1 MRFSH
6 LFTKTKKE
14 APRDE
19 VAKNAVLLVR
29 GGFIDKVSAGVY
41 TFLPLGVRVLKKI
54 EAIIRF
60 EMNTMGAQEIL
71 MPSLHPKENW
81 EKTGRWESMDDLYK
95 VTDTHGREFA
105 LGPTHEEIVVPLMRE
120 FISSYKDLP
129 VAVYQ
134 FQNKFRMELRAK
146 SGLLRGKEFLMKD
159 MYSFHADEE
168 NLTAYYE
175 AMKETYKRVFSALGI
190 SSRTYLTFASGG
202 TFSKYSH
209 EFQTVTDAGEDTI
222 FLCESCAVAINKEIA
237 DEKKCPQCGR
247 TDLREK
253 RSIEVGNIFEL
264 KTKFSDP
271 FGLSYKDEKGN
282 LRPILMGC
290 YGLGL
295 SRLLGAVVEVSSDER
310 GIIWPRS
317 IAPFGA
323 HLTALGIEKQNVKE
337 KAEEIYKKL
346 SEANI
351 EVLYDDREAS
361 AGVKLQDADLIGIP
375 RVIIISERTLSKG
388 DVVEIKDRESAAT
401 EDVPIA
407 EILRRFSSFAI

>member
-81 EKTGRWESMDDLYK
+81 EKTGRWESMGDLYK

-159 MYSFHADEE
+159 MYSFHAD
-168 NLTAYYE
+168 
-175 AMKETYKRVFSALGI
+175 
-190 SSRTYLTFASGG
+190 
-202 TFSKYSH
+202 
-209 EFQTVTDAGEDTI
+209 
-222 FLCESCAVAINKEIA
+222 
-237 DEKKCPQCGR
+237 
-247 TDLREK
+247 
-253 RSIEVGNIFEL
+253 
-264 KTKFSDP
+264 
-271 FGLSYKDEKGN
+271 
-282 LRPILMGC
+282 
-290 YGLGL
+290 
-295 SRLLGAVVEVSSDER
+295 
-310 GIIWPRS
+310 
-317 IAPFGA
+317 
-323 HLTALGIEKQNVKE
+323 
-337 KAEEIYKKL
+337 
-346 SEANI
+346 
-351 EVLYDDREAS
+351 
-361 AGVKLQDADLIGIP
+361 
-375 RVIIISERTLSKG
+375 
-388 DVVEIKDRESAAT
+388 
-401 EDVPIA
+401 
-407 EILRRFSSFAI
+407 